1 MLIVK
6 FKHINNNKVIY
17 LNIIIIINILYYYS
31 TYNISYN
38 FMFILKKIIDFSFL
52 LIFGYNIGKSI
63 MRMDGNNDEVSE

>member
-1 MLIVK
+1 MC
-6 FKHINNNKVIY
+6 
-17 LNIIIIINILYYYS
+17 LNIIILINILYYYS

-63 MRMDGNNDEVSE
+63 MRMDGNNDEVGE